1 MNAHFSLPNRGMR
14 WIASGAFHMGA
25 EWSNPKEASVH
36 TVNVSGFLM
45 DEHAFANAV
54 FALFVD
60 ATGYRRVA
68 NVGLIPPP
76 IGRAVDGHHMAG
88 DLLRSGSRPQ
98 WCLGPRI
105 GRIIPVFA
113 TGAEGLGVGRRTATP
128 DRHAADVERSCCVP
142 LSPRGGAEA
151 PSYDRRQPTS
161 GSTCKVI
168 TGGPYLC
175 ATDRPTATGRRRAV
189 RRWLTPPLAISAFDA
204 SSEYKRS
211 KRHD

>member
-1 MNAHFSLPNRGMR
+1 MNAHFSPPNRGMR

-45 DEHAFANAV
+45 DEHAFTNAV

-113 TGAEGLGVGRRTATP
+113 TGAEGLGVDVGLLRRIGTWLMSRDPVVCHSA
-128 DRHAADVERSCCVP
+128 RAAVR
-142 LSPRGGAEA
+142 
-151 PSYDRRQPTS
+151 
-161 GSTCKVI
+161 K
-168 TGGPYLC
+168 
-175 ATDRPTATGRRRAV
+175 RRA
-189 RRWLTPPLAISAFDA
+189 TIEGNQHPDPPA
-204 SSEYKRS
+204 R
-211 KRHD
+211 